1 MFEPMPEH
9 QLDLDSEI
17 SRYRARAVVAIQAA
31 FLLGATILFIE
42 ISRNTPKVPLSIL
55 ASAFMSTVSIWLAR
69 RNQLKAAATIL
80 AAQFLI
86 LPTYLAA
93 TSLGTYDSAMMI
105 LPAGMM
111 SIAMVANPRPV
122 ALFSLVT
129 LAATG
134 VVAVFTMQGWN
145 SNAMFFEHVKDDPV
159 DVIVVI
165 AVIAFAG
172 IVATYV
178 SFILTGLLR
187 TLAKHQ
193 ATLEDSVARRTR
205 QLAQSNDELRAT
217 MATLDHARD
226 ELVRGEKL
234 AGLGNLVAGVAHELN
249 TPIGNSAVAAS
260 TLHNRAEEFA
270 RHYAA
275 GSLKRS
281 ELKDFIDTCIEG
293 SDLIMRSTQ
302 RAHELVASFKQVAV
316 DQTSDR
322 RRPFNLEEAVE
333 DVLRS
338 LRPSFSGSP
347 WIMDKDITP
356 GIVCD
361 GYPGPLSQVLTNL
374 IQNAVLHGFAG
385 RTRGHVHI
393 SGGAIDADTLRMTV
407 TDDGKG
413 IPAESLGR
421 IFDPFFTTRLGQ
433 GGSGLGLTIVHNLV
447 TSLLGGRIEVE
458 SKPGEGTRFIVTLPR
473 VAPER
478 GPIHEITHDAAH

>member
-1 MFEPMPEH
+1 MFEAKLEH
-9 QLDLDSEI
+9 QLDLGSEI
-17 SRYRARAVVAIQAA
+17 TRYRVRAVVAIQAA
-31 FLLGATILFIE
+31 FLFGATILFIE
-42 ISRNTPKVPLSIL
+42 ISRSTPKVPLSIL
-55 ASAFMSTVSIWLAR
+55 ASAFMSAVSIWLAR

-93 TSLGTYDSAMMI
+93 TSLGIYDSAMMI

-111 SIAMVANPRPV
+111 SIAVVANPRQV

-129 LAATG
+129 LAAAG
-134 VVAVFTMQGWN
+134 IVGVFTLQGWN
-145 SNAMFFEHVKDDPV
+145 PNAMFFEHVKDDPI

-165 AVIAFAG
+165 SVVAFAG

-187 TLAKHQ
+187 TLVKHQ
-193 ATLEDSVARRTR
+193 ITLEDSVARRTG
-205 QLAQSNDELRAT
+205 QLAQSNDELRAA

-249 TPIGNSAVAAS
+249 TPIGNSAMAAS
-260 TLHNRAEEFA
+260 TLHSHADEFA
-270 RHYAA
+270 RHFEA
-275 GSLKRS
+275 GTLKRS
-281 ELKDFIDTCIEG
+281 ELKGFVDVCLQG

-322 RRPFNLEEAVE
+322 RRPFDLDEVVE

-338 LRPSFSGSP
+338 LRPSFTGAP
-347 WIMDKDITP
+347 WTMDKDVAP

-361 GYPGPLSQVLTNL
+361 GYPGPLGQVLTNL
-374 IQNAVLHGFAG
+374 IQNAVLHGFAE
-385 RTRGHVHI
+385 RDRGHVQI
-393 SGGAIDADTLRMTV
+393 SGSAVDADYLRLTV
-407 TDDGKG
+407 TDNGNG
-413 IPAESLGR
+413 IAAESLGR

-433 GGSGLGLTIVHNLV
+433 GGSGLGLTIVHNLA
-447 TSLLGGRIEVE
+447 TSLLGGRIEVA
-458 SKPGEGTRFIVTLPR
+458 SKPGEGARFVVTLPR
-473 VAPER
+473 VAPDRSPAED
-478 GPIHEITHDAAH
+478 TA